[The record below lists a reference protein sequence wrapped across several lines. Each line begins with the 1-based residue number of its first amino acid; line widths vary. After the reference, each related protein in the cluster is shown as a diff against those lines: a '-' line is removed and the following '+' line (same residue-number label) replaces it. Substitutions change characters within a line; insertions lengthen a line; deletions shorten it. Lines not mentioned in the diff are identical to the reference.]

1 MTQRA
6 NILLVDDQPKNLVA
20 LEAMLEDM
28 DVNLVTAESGMKALK
43 HLLDEEF
50 AVVLLDVQMP
60 EMDGF
65 ETARLIRQREK
76 ARDTP
81 IIFVTALSRNESNVY
96 RGYSLGAVDYL
107 FKPIVP
113 EILKSKVNVF
123 VDLFR
128 KTLELRQQTEEFA
141 SLSRR
146 NQLLLDSV
154 AEGVIGVDSEGI
166 ATFANPAAA
175 QMTAY
180 PVDEIVGHDIHPLLH
195 PTDYTH
201 RSGDSTDTCLLE
213 ASILSTRRRFVE
225 DDVFWTSRSVGFPV
239 EYTTTPIV
247 DSEGK
252 QNGAVITFRDVT
264 ERRAAA
270 MAAENERR
278 YREAEAANRAKDEF
292 LAMLSHELRTP
303 MTAILGWV
311 RMLRMGDLDTEST
324 ETAVDAIER
333 STSLQAQL
341 IEDILDVS
349 RIVTGKM
356 RLKKESVNLPRALR
370 QAVETV
376 RHTAEER
383 QIRLQAEVDEEIP
396 ELQGDG
402 GRLQQ
407 VFWNLLSN
415 AIKFTPDGG
424 EVVARLTRDG
434 DDVVIQVR
442 DSGQGIEPEFLPFV
456 FERFRQANSTESR
469 PHGGLGLGLAIVKH
483 LAQLH
488 GGTVTADSEG
498 EGHGAVFTVR
508 LPLEPNQENMQAE
521 TVPFGPAKEKGAEEK
536 QDHRDSL
543 SGTRL
548 LVVED
553 DSSIR
558 RFLVAILGRTGAEIT
573 AVESV
578 HDAFESLKEFSPDL
592 IISDIAMPTEDGIS
606 LIRRIRSHA
615 DRALSTIP
623 AIALTAFG
631 RDQERRRILDA
642 GFDRHLAKPI
652 DPQDLVWAIRSLL
665 AERRTP
671 HAQQGSQTHS

>member
-1 MTQRA
+1 MSQRA

-28 DVNLVTAESGMKALK
+28 DVNLVMAESGMKALK

-113 EILKSKVNVF
+113 EILKSKVAVF

-128 KTLELRQQTEEFA
+128 KSQELRQQTEEFA
-141 SLSRR
+141 ALSRR
-146 NQLLLDSV
+146 NKLLLDSV
-154 AEGVIGVDSEGI
+154 AEGVIGVDAEGI
-166 ATFANPAAA
+166 ATFANPAAS

-180 PVDEIVGHDIHPLLH
+180 SVDEIVGHEIHPLLH

-201 RSGDSTDTCLLE
+201 RPDDTGDTCLLE
-213 ASILSTRRRFVE
+213 ASMLSARRRFVE
-225 DDVFWTSRSVGFPV
+225 DDVFWTSKSVGFPV
-239 EYTTTPIV
+239 EYTATPIV
-247 DSEGK
+247 DAEGRA
-252 QNGAVITFRDVT
+252 NGAVITFRDVT

-311 RMLRMGDLDTEST
+311 RMLRMGDLDPEST

-356 RLKKESVNLPRALR
+356 RLKKEPIDLVKSLE

-376 RHTAEER
+376 RHTAEDR
-383 QIRLQAEVDEEIP
+383 QIRLTAEVEGEIP

-424 EVVARLTRDG
+424 QVTAHLRREDG
-434 DDVVIQVR
+434 DLVVEVR
-442 DSGQGIEPEFLPFV
+442 DSGQGIDKEFLPFV

-488 GGTVTADSEG
+488 GGTVGADSEG
-498 EGHGAVFTVR
+498 EGKGAVFTVR
-508 LPLEPNQENMQAE
+508 LPLEPAE
-521 TVPFGPAKEKGAEEK
+521 GDEDADALIIPSPDA
-536 QDHRDSL
+536 QDATDTADDREAL
-543 SGTRL
+543 AGTRL

-558 RFLVAILGRTGAEIT
+558 RFLVAILRRSGADIT

-578 HDAFESLKEFSPDL
+578 RAAFETLREFHPDL
-592 IISDIAMPTEDGIS
+592 IISDIAMPEEDGIAF
-606 LIRRIRSHA
+606 IGRIRNHA

-623 AIALTAFG
+623 TIALTAFG
-631 RDQERRRILDA
+631 REQERRRILDA

-652 DPQDLVWAIRSLL
+652 DPKDLVWAIRSLL

-671 HAQQGSQTHS
+671 PAQQIIS